1 MYSLEDSIEDKVSA
15 IAESVYGAS
24 SVNWTRTASRKRDQ
38 FTKLGWDKMP
48 ICMAKT
54 HLSISDKAMRKGAPK
69 NYAFQ
74 ISDLRASVGAGF
86 IYPTAGSIMTM
97 PGLPKEPRQLDV
109 DSEGNLKGFV

>member
-1 MYSLEDSIEDKVSA
+1 
-15 IAESVYGAS
+15 
-24 SVNWTRTASRKRDQ
+24 
-38 FTKLGWDKMP
+38 MP

>member
-1 MYSLEDSIEDKVSA
+1 MEDSIEDKVSA
-15 IAESVYGAS
+15 IASTVYGAS
-24 SVNWTRTASRKRDQ
+24 SVNWNRAASRKREQ

-54 HLSISDKAMRKGAPK
+54 HLAISDKATRKGAPK
-69 NYAFQ
+69 NYTFQ
-74 ISDLRASVGAGF
+74 ISDLRASIGAGF

-109 DSEGNLKGFV
+109 DSMGNLQGFV